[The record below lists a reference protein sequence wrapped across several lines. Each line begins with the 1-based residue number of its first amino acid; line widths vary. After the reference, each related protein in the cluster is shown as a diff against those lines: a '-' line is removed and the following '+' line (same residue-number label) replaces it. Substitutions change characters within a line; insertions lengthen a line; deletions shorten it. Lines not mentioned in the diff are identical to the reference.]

1 MGWNSFKKLLS
12 IGLFA
17 AMVIALA
24 VGLTQSGKS
33 QVGGKL
39 QQFSSYNDLRDFVK
53 TTPSYPYYYNDEGR
67 GLLGITQS
75 GSEKAT
81 SLDNVPDYSQTN
93 IQVEGV
99 DEADII
105 KTDGE
110 YIYLITDNSLI
121 IVKAYPSE
129 DARIL
134 SETELKGSIKGIF
147 INGDRLAVFE
157 EEALDYLEK
166 PDYSYYEKTSVKV
179 YDVSDRESPVLKRD
193 VAVDGLYWGS
203 RMIGNYIYVIAT
215 GSINSSDNEVNLPRI
230 YSPQGTV
237 EIPASEI
244 WHSDAPDYSHMFTTI
259 MALNIKDDSQE
270 PAYQT
275 LLLGGASNL
284 YVSLN
289 NIYITFPSQGA
300 GISNFASDQ
309 SPHANSLE
317 KTAIHRIHMD
327 DGKINYEASG
337 EIPGWVLNQFSMDE
351 YQGYFRVATTTG
363 HAWGGGTAEANQ
375 VYVLDQQL
383 DIIGQL
389 EDLAQGEQIYSARFI
404 GNRCYLVT
412 FQKIDPLFVIDL
424 KDPFDPKVLG
434 ELKITGYSDYL
445 HPYDENH
452 VIGIGKETIAAEEGD
467 FAWYQGLKISL
478 FDVSDVQNPKVVG
491 QYEIGDRGTDSPVLQ
506 DHKAFLFDRSK
517 NLLVI
522 PVSVAEIDAAKY
534 PYGVPPY
541 AYGDYVWQGAYV
553 FNISLEKGLELKGTI
568 THCGDANPV
577 QSWYY
582 YSSPCSIE
590 RSLYIGNILYTIS
603 DAEVKLNS
611 LGDLSEI
618 KVVDL
623 P

>member
-1 MGWNSFKKLLS
+1 
-12 IGLFA
+12 
-17 AMVIALA
+17 
-24 VGLTQSGKS
+24 
-33 QVGGKL
+33 
-39 QQFSSYNDLRDFVK
+39 
-53 TTPSYPYYYNDEGR
+53 
-67 GLLGITQS
+67 
-75 GSEKAT
+75 
-81 SLDNVPDYSQTN
+81 
-93 IQVEGV
+93 
-99 DEADII
+99 
-105 KTDGE
+105 
-110 YIYLITDNSLI
+110 
-121 IVKAYPSE
+121 
-129 DARIL
+129 
-134 SETELKGSIKGIF
+134 
-147 INGDRLAVFE
+147 
-157 EEALDYLEK
+157 
-166 PDYSYYEKTSVKV
+166 
-179 YDVSDRESPVLKRD
+179 
-193 VAVDGLYWGS
+193 
-203 RMIGNYIYVIAT
+203 
-215 GSINSSDNEVNLPRI
+215 
-230 YSPQGTV
+230 
-237 EIPASEI
+237 
-244 WHSDAPDYSHMFTTI
+244 
-259 MALNIKDDSQE
+259 
-270 PAYQT
+270 
-275 LLLGGASNL
+275 
-284 YVSLN
+284 
-289 NIYITFPSQGA
+289 
-300 GISNFASDQ
+300 
-309 SPHANSLE
+309 
-317 KTAIHRIHMD
+317 MD

-363 HAWGGGTAEANQ
+363 NVWGGETASANQ

-389 EDLAQGEQIYSARFI
+389 KDLAPGEQIYSARFI

-412 FQKIDPLFVIDL
+412 FKKIDPLFVIDL

-467 FAWYQGLKISL
+467 FAWYQGVKLSL

-491 QYEIGDRGTDSPVLQ
+491 QYEIGDRGTDSPALQ

-553 FNISLEKGLELKGTI
+553 FNISLEKGLELKGRI

-582 YSSPCSIE
+582 YSSSCSIE

-618 KVVDL
+618 KVIDL